1 MKVTQLKN
9 IINSVTTEILG
20 KDDVLNEDL
29 TNITDI
35 GKEIIDTD
43 NIDNYVKKLVNHI
56 GSVLFVNR
64 LYNGSVPSVLMDS
77 WEFGSILEKITADLP
92 EADENDSWNLQD
104 GQSYDQDVF
113 YQPKVEAKFYN
124 SKVTFDIPLSFTE
137 EQVKESFD
145 NVNQLN
151 GFVSMLQTSVQNSM
165 TVKLDALIMRTI
177 NNMTAQT
184 LNASAD
190 KQVSTV
196 TAVNLLADYNAMVNA
211 NGAGKAVSAKD
222 ALQSPD
228 FIKFA
233 SMRIALYQD
242 RMSKMST
249 LFNLGG
255 KERFTPSDNLHLV
268 LLSDFAKASDIYLES
283 NTYHNDLVALPN
295 YETVP
300 YWQGSGKG
308 YAFDDISKIDVKTEG
323 KDTKPATVTQSGIL
337 GVMFDTNALGV
348 SNLNQRVTTNYNAR
362 AEFFTNWY
370 KFDAGYYNDLNEN
383 YVVFFIQDKPA
394 PATTTTTPSTG
405 GSK

>member
-1 MKVTQLKN
+1 MKVTQLKD

-196 TAVNLLADYNAMVNA
+196 TAVNLLADYNAMVND
-211 NGAGKAVSAKD
+211 NGTGKAVSAKD

-300 YWQGSGKG
+300 YWQGSGKS
-308 YAFDDISKIDVKTEG
+308 YSFDDISKIDVKTEG

-370 KFDAGYYNDLNEN
+370 KFDAGYYNDLDEN